1 MKNTAQFENNFY
13 ETFDH
18 FRYEYDSQFT
28 YDDFHDFYSEGV
40 RDQKDAEF
48 YIENRL
54 PSNSTLMDEVLDA
67 FEVDITNAISEG
79 ASVVSLSDIKEWYKD
94 DDNFNEDGTFSDY
107 LKLFNTKIDE
117 EDFDQLY
124 LVNGVDVYVFKMKE
138 A

>member
-1 MKNTAQFENNFY
+1 MKNTVI
-13 ETFDH
+13 
-18 FRYEYDSQFT
+18 DS
-28 YDDFHDFYSEGV
+28 DFNKHDFYEAFDNGRTNYYDFRDFYSDGV

-79 ASVVSLSDIKEWYKD
+79 ASVVDLSDIKEWYKD
-94 DDNFNEDGTFSDY
+94 ADNFNEDGTFSDY

-117 EDFDQLY
+117 EDFNQLY